1 LLNTKSQVSFYAV
14 ILLSLLSLAGC
25 GGSSSNTNVIQQQ
38 SVVAIAGTP
47 PTAIGVGA
55 NWQYAATVNGVASQA
70 ITWKASAGT
79 IDGTGLYIAPLTV
92 PSPASVTI
100 TATSQADSTQSATAS
115 VTVQA
120 TDPLGTVASY
130 SQLNSCPGGG
140 LANGTCFQVN
150 TSCPGVADY
159 SVYLK
164 VNTPPVN
171 SVGTVIFGTGTG
183 GSTLYD
189 NDPTFTNGNFNG
201 GLQVVEGAVNNG
213 YTTVQISFGAPFN
226 STNTENGWLQGPGGV
241 RRLACRYATVADWIS
256 KNEQVI
262 SPSASA
268 SVPMCATGNS
278 GGSGAIAYAVT
289 VYGLATEFAMIEPT
303 SGPVM
308 TRIDEGCTP
317 SGSFTYEGTTACSNA
332 YTDMSYSIG
341 GAVGDGTAGVID
353 AAYQSVGS
361 TTPTPCT
368 DGVNGVSSSN
378 TAQFL
383 SDSIWFNPA
392 QAISIPKPPTTINQV
407 FGGMDTS
414 NAVPQGETWWSKVGP
429 QPTQACVADA
439 PHAIPS
445 APDGAQHILDDITSL
460 CH

>member
-1 LLNTKSQVSFYAV
+1 LLNTKSQVSFYVV

-25 GGSSSNTNVIQQQ
+25 GGSTADHAQQQ
-38 SVVAIAGTP
+38 PVVSISGTP

-55 NWQYAATVNGVASQA
+55 NWQYTATVNGVASQA
-70 ITWKASAGT
+70 VTWKASAGT
-79 IDGTGLYIAPLTV
+79 IDASTGLYIAPLAV
-92 PSPASVTI
+92 PNPATVTI
-100 TATSQADSTQSATAS
+100 TATSQADTSQSATAS

-120 TDPLGTVASY
+120 TDPIGTVASY

-140 LANGTCFQVN
+140 LANGTCFQIN

-171 SVGTVIFGTGTG
+171 PVGTVIFGTGTG
-183 GSTLYD
+183 GNTLYD

-201 GLQVVEGAVNNG
+201 GLQVVDGAVNNG

-262 SPSASA
+262 NPSAPA

-289 VYGLATEFAMIEPT
+289 VYGLASEFAMIEPT

-308 TRIDEGCTP
+308 TRIDEGCAL
-317 SGSFTYEGTTACSNA
+317 SGTFTYEGTNACSNA
-332 YTDMSYSIG
+332 YTNMSYSIG
-341 GAVGDGTAGVID
+341 GAIGDGTAGVID

-368 DGVNGVSSSN
+368 DGVNGSSSN
-378 TAQFL
+378 SAQFL

-392 QAISIPKPPTTINQV
+392 QPISIPRPPTTVNQV
-407 FGGMDTS
+407 FGGMDAS
-414 NAVPQGETWWSKVGP
+414 NAVPQGETWWSNVSPGP
-429 QPTQACVADA
+429 SQACVADA

-445 APDGAQHILDDITSL
+445 ASDGAQQILDDITSL
-460 CH
+460 CQ